1 MIWRLVIIS
10 DGVKDTDGNAKD
22 ISHEAKTKA
31 MDLTPKAKTKDIQH
45 KHKSLCHGDLSLWR
59 DVMPESLCL
68 HTRLVT
74 KTHHYR
80 CYVSAGWER
89 TGQYLFIILMSSFPS
104 PPSLPSLPSPFPA
117 LLPTPHPFLP
127 FPSHLSYL
135 LCCHSLPFPGLF
147 FCTFLSSNPAR
158 VWEHCSLPSGVQDGA
173 GAFVESRKH
182 IWWQQYCLF
191 SVCNRM
197 LQ

>member
-117 LLPTPHPFLP
+117 LLPTPRTYNGLCKNHKNFLLSLKISQGQGP
-127 FPSHLSYL
+127 DSQGQDQGHEPRGQGLGLENVFSRTLEAKDMSSRTPSL
-135 LCCHSLPFPGLF
+135 LIMG
-147 FCTFLSSNPAR
+147 
-158 VWEHCSLPSGVQDGA
+158 
-173 GAFVESRKH
+173 
-182 IWWQQYCLF
+182 Y
-191 SVCNRM
+191 
-197 LQ
+197 